1 MKATTFASILAL
13 AFAGSACSQAA
24 ETPEKAPEE
33 AADSA
38 ETTAAPS
45 GTFNLGLPDDLETA
59 SSGTTGTF
67 NLGLESAAPANSVDG
82 FNLVNEVAAPTGLE
96 ELPEI
101 EDSLLTDGSAETVE
115 DVVDELTDEE
125 PVIRLE

>member
-1 MKATTFASILAL
+1 MKATPFAAILAL

-24 ETPEKAPEE
+24 ETPAEAPE
-33 AADSA
+33 AAVVSA
-38 ETTAAPS
+38 ETETAPS

-67 NLGLESAAPANSVDG
+67 NLGLESTAPATSVDG
-82 FNLVNEVAAPTGLE
+82 FNLVNEVASPTGLE
-96 ELPEI
+96 ALPEI
-101 EDSLLTDGSAETVE
+101 EDTLLTDGDGETVE
-115 DVVDELTDEE
+115 DVVEELIDEE